1 MNHTPGPWIAGPV
14 FAKQEGR
21 AIFFTDETLPGK
33 WQKRLDD
40 KSGVF
45 SDANARLIAAAPDLM
60 KSLHAMVVWY
70 GLRGEK
76 DELLPSDEQPSEV
89 REAMKAIARARGE
102 E

>member
-45 SDANARLIAAAPDLM
+45 SDANARLIAAAPDLLQCLEDAEFLM
-60 KSLHAMVVWY
+60 RKAAQIAGPMQDSFRRSAEDA
-70 GLRGEK
+70 R
-76 DELLPSDEQPSEV
+76 
-89 REAMKAIARARGE
+89 AAIAKAKGE
-102 E
+102 A